1 MRKNDKLHRL
11 IASDALGQPQM
22 TVAKRLTML
31 GPRVGTAAQRLGS
44 PDTIREQRRL
54 GQHEWER
61 IRRRILLRDKGLCQC
76 VQCRDA
82 GRTTLATE
90 VDHIVPLWQGGSDDE
105 SNLQAINHE
114 CHKRKSAIEAAQRYR
129 GD

>member
-1 MRKNDKLHRL
+1 M
-11 IASDALGQPQM
+11 
-22 TVAKRLTML
+22 AKRLTML
-31 GPRVGTAAQRLGS
+31 GPKIRVATQRLGS
-44 PDTIREQRRL
+44 ADTIREQRRL
-54 GQHEWER
+54 GQWDWER
-61 IRRRILLRDKGLCQC
+61 IRQRIMLRDKGLCQC
-76 VQCRDA
+76 LQCRDA

-105 SNLQAINHE
+105 ANLQAINRE